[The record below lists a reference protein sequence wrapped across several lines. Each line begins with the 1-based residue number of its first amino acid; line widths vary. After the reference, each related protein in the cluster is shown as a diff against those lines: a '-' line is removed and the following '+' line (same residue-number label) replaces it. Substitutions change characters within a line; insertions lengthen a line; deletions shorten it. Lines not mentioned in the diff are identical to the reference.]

1 MGGTSLAVG
10 NLLIA
15 RLPANGAGTG
25 NYMAAASFGTPN
37 AGTLGYVDSGNIFG
51 AGNLIS
57 FTANHVWY
65 DTALTTEDISNI
77 GRQTGNLTFT
87 KNIISP

>member
-1 MGGTSLAVG
+1 MGGSINAVG

-15 RLPANGAGTG
+15 RLPSNGAGTG

-37 AGTLGYVDSGNIFG
+37 SGNLQYLVPSNTFTT
-51 AGNLIS
+51 GNLIA
-57 FTANHVWY
+57 FDANHVWY
-65 DTALTTEDISNI
+65 DRDLTTQDISNV

-87 KNIISP
+87 KNIIP